1 LKIGTICTGKD
12 CGLGSM
18 EGSPRSLIL
27 IVEYNNINYKSNYKR
42 IRKHKL
48 RENQLFNLIDQRPKT
63 KDALVTGSCVKCKVV
78 YCVLWDNQQYDV
90 VVDIDQIIGEK
101 IYESSIIDHGARGGV
116 LHGVRCTLQST
127 LYVRR

>member
-1 LKIGTICTGKD
+1 LKIGTICAGKD

-63 KDALVTGSCVKCKVV
+63 KDQRCIGNRQLCKV
-78 YCVLWDNQQYDV
+78 
-90 VVDIDQIIGEK
+90 
-101 IYESSIIDHGARGGV
+101 
-116 LHGVRCTLQST
+116 
-127 LYVRR
+127 